1 MSQPAAAAASVATN
15 LQIRTAVL
23 SAILLSCHV
32 FITRRYSG
40 SDSVITALPC
50 SVSVERVA
58 LQLCKTN
65 PIERLPRRQ
74 AVRTKL
80 LLFHKFWNK
89 QNYIMF
95 YTSTKNQNSRVI
107 HSLRLS
113 EGATVDLSDLY
124 TVSRGKKIG
133 NLFNF

>member
-1 MSQPAAAAASVATN
+1 
-15 LQIRTAVL
+15 
-23 SAILLSCHV
+23 
-32 FITRRYSG
+32 
-40 SDSVITALPC
+40 
-50 SVSVERVA
+50 
-58 LQLCKTN
+58 
-65 PIERLPRRQ
+65 
-74 AVRTKL
+74 
-80 LLFHKFWNK
+80 
-89 QNYIMF
+89 MF